1 MRIPAAFICVIL
13 FCNLSFGVA
22 RRQAGGGSSAG
33 TAMPSTA
40 SHSDRQGMSADQ
52 VQALRDDLNRM
63 KALVQQMETN
73 LTFVDTT
80 QSPLK
85 HQFQLEIDM
94 WRMMIRQMERRLGPD
109 EKSNSSH

>member
-1 MRIPAAFICVIL
+1 
-13 FCNLSFGVA
+13 
-22 RRQAGGGSSAG
+22 
-33 TAMPSTA
+33 
-40 SHSDRQGMSADQ
+40 MSADQ

-94 WRMMIRQMERRLGPD
+94 WRMMIRQMERRLGGSD
-109 EKSNSSH
+109 DGQKNSYH